1 MARWWKVSAG
11 VAVGAAVVGA
21 AVVFGPLAP
30 RARASGNCTDASS
43 ECVVSA
49 ASKYINALV
58 THDGSKVPLAANA
71 YRTENGNV
79 TGTSGDGI
87 RNDLNTNQ
95 GDKAISD
102 VRDIRWFVAGDEATA
117 FYLFDTALPGQPTAP
132 HTTTVH
138 LSERFK
144 VDQGLIRQIEAIFWI
159 NPGPTP
165 DGSGWPA
172 PAGEG

>member
-1 MARWWKVSAG
+1 VARWWKVG
-11 VAVGAAVVGA
+11 GAAAIAVA
-21 AVVFGPLAP
+21 AVSAVVVFGPLTP
-30 RARASGNCTDASS
+30 NARASGRCTDASS
-43 ECVVSA
+43 QCVISS
-49 ASKYINALV
+49 ASKYIDALV
-58 THDGSKVPLAANA
+58 SHDGSQVPLAANA

-102 VRDIRWFVAGDEATA
+102 VRDIRWFVSGDVATA
-117 FYLFDTALPGQPTAP
+117 FYLFDTTLPGQPTAP

-138 LSERFK
+138 LAERFK

-159 NPGPTP
+159 NPGLTP
-165 DGSGWPA
+165 DSSGWPP